1 MNNESNL
8 YDIWFSRRICSEI
21 MFIGKKGN
29 SVVIITQLGSIKYFR
44 SFFDTNPVTWELENN
59 ATIRDVIFVEDAA
72 FILRGK

>member
-1 MNNESNL
+1 
-8 YDIWFSRRICSEI
+8 